1 LKLPR
6 DLSGRE
12 LAKLLQRF
20 GYAVVRQEGSHLRL
34 LSNYKGFPHLITIP
48 NHPELKIGTLRA
60 IVRLVA
66 DYLQLESADL
76 IRDLLKR

>member
-1 LKLPR
+1 MKLPR

-20 GYAVVRQEGSHLRL
+20 GYTVVRQQGSHLRL
-34 LSNYKGFPHLITIP
+34 LSYSKESPHAITIP
-48 NHPELKIGTLRA
+48 DHSELKIGTLRT

-66 DYLQLESADL
+66 AYLQLAPADV
-76 IRDLLKR
+76 IRELQKR